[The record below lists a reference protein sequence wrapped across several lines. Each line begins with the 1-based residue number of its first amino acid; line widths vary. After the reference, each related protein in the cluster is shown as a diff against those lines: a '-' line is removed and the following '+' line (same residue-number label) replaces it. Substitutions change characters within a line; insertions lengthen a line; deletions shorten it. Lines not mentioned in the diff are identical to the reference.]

1 VTVHEQMGVLAGDG
15 ERPVG
20 ALRAPLRGPAEDVW
34 SALVEPERLRGW
46 RADARVDPREG
57 GRPDRL
63 AGALRDAAAGLRTPG
78 GRSYRL
84 KK

>member
-15 ERPVG
+15 ERRSVRFERRF
-20 ALRAPLRGPAEDVW
+20 AAPAEDVW